1 MNVKITADTNGQ
13 KIYKIVWPDTQ
24 LDFLLVD
31 RDSAISYDKEA
42 VYILMDKFRRCFYIG
57 ETGGTKGGGVA
68 NRIKRHKWE
77 KEFWDSALVIRDR
90 NGDFDSGTVRAWFE
104 WKLNAIAK
112 SANTAV
118 ILSGAGEQVEPAGVK
133 KRLDD
138 ILAVCRFI
146 GISWAFYEEE
156 NGKKESAEKK
166 TTTMKKPKAAN
177 KPTTTKS
184 SVKPPAKETPQKEL
198 NQTQVAKYIANRV
211 GKPGAYGHIWLI
223 LAGKGNK
230 NGRKCGKG
238 GELRKVMEE
247 LGIKFDDDD
256 YVIDWKVAKI
266 PV

>member
-57 ETGGTKGGGVA
+57 ETGATKGGGVA
-68 NRIKRHKWE
+68 NRFKRHKWE

-90 NGDFDSGTVRAWFE
+90 NGDFDSSTVRAWFE

-118 ILSGAGEQVEPAGVK
+118 ILSGAGEQVEPVGVK
-133 KRLDD
+133 KRLND
-138 ILAVCRFI
+138 ILAVCRLI

-156 NGKKESAEKK
+156 NNETEPAEKK
-166 TTTMKKPKAAN
+166 TATVKKPAKA
-177 KPTTTKS
+177 KPS
-184 SVKPPAKETPQKEL
+184 AKETPQKEL
-198 NQTQVAKYIANRV
+198 SQTQLAKFIANSA
-211 GKPGAYGHIWLI
+211 GKPGSYGHVGLI
-223 LAGKGNK
+223 LAGKANK
-230 NGRKCGKG
+230 SGRRCGKDS
-238 GELRKVMEE
+238 EWRKPIEAV
-247 LGIKFDDDD
+247 GIKFDKDD
-256 YVIDWKVAKI
+256 YIINWKDAKI

>member
-57 ETGGTKGGGVA
+57 ETGATKSGGVA
-68 NRIKRHKWE
+68 NRFKTHKWE

-112 SANTAV
+112 AANTAV
-118 ILSGAGEQVEPAGVK
+118 ILSRAGEQEEPAGVK

-156 NGKKESAEKK
+156 NKETEPAENKTVTVKKSTK
-166 TTTMKKPKAAN
+166 TTKPAKT
-177 KPTTTKS
+177 KPS
-184 SVKPPAKETPQKEL
+184 AKETPQKEL
-198 NQTQVAKYIANRV
+198 NQTQVAKYIANSA
-211 GKPGAYGHIWLI
+211 GKPGSYGHVWLI
-223 LAGKGNK
+223 LAGKENK
-230 NGRKCGKG
+230 SGRKCGKNS
-238 GELRKVMEE
+238 EWRKPLEE
-247 LGIKFDDDD
+247 VGIKFDKDD
-256 YVIDWKVAKI
+256 YVINWKDAKI